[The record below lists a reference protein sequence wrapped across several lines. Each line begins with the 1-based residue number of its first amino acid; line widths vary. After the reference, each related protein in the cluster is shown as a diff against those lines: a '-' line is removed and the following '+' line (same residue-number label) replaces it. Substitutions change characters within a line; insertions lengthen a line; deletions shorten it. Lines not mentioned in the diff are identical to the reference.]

1 MIYID
6 NENIHDPGINLALEE
21 YALKKLPK
29 DETYL
34 LFYVNE
40 PCIIIGKNQN
50 THQEINKK
58 FVDENKI
65 KVVRRLSGGG
75 AVYQDLGNLSFSF
88 LTKDDGNS
96 FSNYAKFTEPVIEA
110 LRELGIDA
118 ELSGRNDIQVGERK
132 ISGNAQYSTKGKMF
146 SHGTLLVD
154 VKMENIVDALN
165 VNEEKMRSKGIKS
178 VRARVANINELI
190 EREIDVEELKQIILT
205 YVFKGEKIP
214 TYKFDQEEWKEIE
227 DLAEK
232 RYKNWEWNYG
242 KSPKFDL
249 QRSKRFEGVGSIDIR
264 LNVSK
269 GKISDCK
276 IFGDFFGVREVNEIE
291 AKLIGTQYE
300 KNAIHKALEN
310 TDVQKYFGSITLD
323 DLVDLIY

>member
-6 NENIHDPGINLALEE
+6 NENIHDPGLNLALEE
-21 YALKKLPK
+21 YALQTLPSE
-29 DETYL
+29 ETYL

-50 THQEINKK
+50 THQEINKA
-58 FVDENKI
+58 FVDENNI

-110 LRELGIDA
+110 LKSLGIDA
-118 ELSGRNDIQVGERK
+118 ELSGRNDIHVNDKK

-154 VKMENIVDALN
+154 VKMENIVDSLQ

-178 VRARVANINELI
+178 VRARVANINELT
-190 EREIDVEELKQIILT
+190 EKEIDVEKLKQLILDHI
-205 YVFKGEKIP
+205 FEGAEIP
-214 TYKFDQEEWKEIE
+214 THRFSREDWQAIE
-227 DLAEK
+227 ALAEK
-232 RYKNWEWNYG
+232 RYKNWDWNYG

-249 QRSKRFEGVGSIDIR
+249 ERSKRFEGAGTVDVR

-269 GKISDCK
+269 GTIQDIK
-276 IFGDFFGVREVNEIE
+276 IFGDFFGIGEVSDLED
-291 AKLIGTQYE
+291 KLRGVKYE
-300 KNAIHKALEN
+300 RNAILQAVEN
-310 TDVQKYFGSITLD
+310 ADMTYYFGPVPREGFI
-323 DLVDLIY
+323 DLIY